1 MGEGD
6 AAAAVLGELERF
18 DVSEHLAL
26 QTRVLKARVR
36 RCKRVKNVKN
46 VAGRDA
52 PFDALQAALCASDA
66 L

>member
-1 MGEGD
+1 VGEGD

-36 RCKRVKNVKN
+36 RCKRAKN